1 MDKKGIIQLAYILI
15 LFGIGVVL
23 FLVGMLIKSPEIIY
37 SSIGISLVGLIIS
50 IFLCFKNRK
59 APIEFTIQQQPK
71 IYRDPTMKRNK
82 SDTDL
87 ELIGQEKNNKEENN
101 ILV

>member
-1 MDKKGIIQLAYILI
+1 MIQLAYILI

-23 FLVGMLIKSPEIIY
+23 FLVGMLIKSPEIVY

-59 APIEFTIQQQPK
+59 PPIEFTIQHPAK
-71 IYRDPTMKRNK
+71 VYRDPTMKRNK